1 MNKKVKHRE
10 NFRPFAPVVTYEKQ
24 FEIFNLKADSPY
36 MLLAT
41 TVKEKY
47 IPLIPSV
54 THVDRTARIQAIK
67 KENEPFIHLL
77 LEEFESIKG
86 VPVILNT
93 SFNVAGE
100 PIVEKPLDAIQTFL
114 QTNIDILVLGNFIV
128 CKK

>member
-1 MNKKVKHRE
+1 
-10 NFRPFAPVVTYEKQ
+10 
-24 FEIFNLKADSPY
+24 